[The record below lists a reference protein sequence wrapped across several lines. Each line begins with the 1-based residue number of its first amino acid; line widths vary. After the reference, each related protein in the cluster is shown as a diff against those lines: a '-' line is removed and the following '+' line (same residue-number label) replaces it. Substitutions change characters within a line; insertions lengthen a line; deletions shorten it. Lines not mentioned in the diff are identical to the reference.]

1 VVVLALA
8 GTGASRSQAAV
19 SGSMQADT
27 AACFFQAVKPRM
39 RVHGFFYLTCREG
52 IMLHTKNAGQDSLLK
67 IIHGERFTPFS
78 LCRKLHARVLLESA
92 VFGSGKSRYSI
103 LLLKEA
109 FSVFQKGETLFM
121 ARDEKLQ
128 TVKSKA
134 RDILDVLL
142 YFANQHQG
150 LEYHFPFPAG
160 GIGYLSYEYARHF
173 DDFTFTE
180 KRDSIDI
187 PEAYFLF
194 GHTFLVFDHYS
205 DQINILALNYREHRI
220 NLEEEVNEIEKRIHD
235 LDFNYLNLSPE
246 DYSCIPLVREKQKQE
261 FLQGVD
267 RVRREIVKG
276 NLLQG
281 VLSRRL
287 VLRTEIPALEAYRRL
302 RSINPSPYMFF
313 IDMKSFQLF
322 GSSPEL
328 HVKFDGEKVLMRP
341 IAGTK
346 KRGKDRREDELFEK
360 ELLDDEKERAE
371 HLMLVDLARNDMG
384 RICEPGSV
392 RTSEFMS
399 IERYSH
405 VMHIVSQVE
414 GCLKKDKSG
423 IEAIRKTFPAGT
435 VSGAPKIKAVEVIDS
450 LENEKRS
457 FYAGIVGYVEPG
469 GALDSCITIRS
480 ALKIDDLLF
489 LQAGAGVVYDSVPE
503 REYEETSSK
512 LAALGKSFGVEV

>member
-8 GTGASRSQAAV
+8 GTGASRSKAAV
-19 SGSMQADT
+19 SGSMQADS
-27 AACFFQAVKPRM
+27 AACFFSGRETSYG
-39 RVHGFFYLTCREG
+39 VHGLFYHIRKEG
-52 IMLHTKNAGQDSLLK
+52 AMLRTKYRAQDSLLK
-67 IIHGERFTPFS
+67 IIHGERFTPFA
-78 LCRKLHARVLLESA
+78 LCKKLNARVLLESA

-109 FSVFQKGETLFM
+109 FSVFQKGDALFM
-121 ARDEKLQ
+121 LIDGKLH
-128 TVKSKA
+128 TVKSRAK
-134 RDILDVLL
+134 DILDVLL

-150 LEYHFPFPAG
+150 LEYHFPLPAG
-160 GIGYLSYEYARHF
+160 GIGYLAYEYARHF

-180 KRDSIDI
+180 KRDPIDI
-187 PEAYFLF
+187 PDAYFLF
-194 GHTFLVFDHYS
+194 GHTFLVFDHYN
-205 DQINILALNYREHRI
+205 DQANILALNYHEHRI
-220 NLEEEVNEIEKRIHD
+220 DLEKEVDEIEKRIHD
-235 LDFNYLNLSPE
+235 LDFNYLNCFPE
-246 DYSCIPLVREKQKQE
+246 NFSCIPLVHDREKQE
-261 FLQGVD
+261 FFQGVD
-267 RVRREIVKG
+267 KIRKEIIKG

-302 RSINPSPYMFF
+302 RSINPSPYMFY
-313 IDMKSFQLF
+313 IDMKRFQLF

-328 HVKFDGEKVLMRP
+328 HVKFNGEKVTMRP
-341 IAGTK
+341 IAGTRG
-346 KRGKDRREDELFEK
+346 RGKNRREDERFEK

-392 RTSEFMS
+392 RTLEFMC

-414 GCLKKDKSG
+414 GRLGKNING

-435 VSGAPKIKAVEVIDS
+435 VSGAPKIKAVEIIDS
-450 LENEKRS
+450 LEKEKRS
-457 FYAGIVGYVEPG
+457 FYAGIVTYVEPG

-480 ALKIDDLLF
+480 AVKIDDLLF

-503 REYEETSSK
+503 KEYEETSSK
-512 LAALGKSFGVEV
+512 LAALGKSLGVEV